1 MSDNLKN
8 DILKAVAASKEITN
22 GTSKSSSES
31 KVELKDPQIL
41 QYSLEKSL
49 QSPQRL
55 AENVNKSKNE
65 N

>member
-55 AENVNKSKNE
+55 A
-65 N
+65 